1 MRYSLETA
9 RSSERGRRAEVCTQ
23 LSDGKTEKQQR
34 NKQLTPNAHQGTNT
48 NAQIDRWTE
57 KTNTHNTHIYRELRN
72 KENCTTL

>member
-34 NKQLTPNAHQGTNT
+34 NKQLTPNAHQVTNT
-48 NAQIDRWTE
+48 NAQRWTE

-72 KENCTTL
+72 KENDTTL